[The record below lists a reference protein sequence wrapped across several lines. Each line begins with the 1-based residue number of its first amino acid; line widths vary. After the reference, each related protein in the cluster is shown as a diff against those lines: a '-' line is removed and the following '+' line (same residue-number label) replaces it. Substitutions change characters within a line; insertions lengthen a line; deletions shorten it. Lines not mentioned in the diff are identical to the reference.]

1 MSFILHPRKVLN
13 PLSKTMYNHNF
24 RKLDIWRDGIE
35 LADLVYAITDMFPK
49 EERYGISS
57 QMQRAAVSVPSN
69 IAEGSAKEST
79 KEVAHFLGIALG
91 SLFELET
98 QIEIV
103 HNRGYIEDEQYY
115 LLLTKVQSLQKRVY
129 TFKQK
134 LLSTMELNTTTDGN

>member
-1 MSFILHPRKVLN
+1 
-13 PLSKTMYNHNF
+13 MYNHNF
-24 RKLDIWRDGIE
+24 RKLDIWRDGVE
-35 LADLVYAITDMFPK
+35 LADLVYAITDMYPK

-79 KEVAHFLGIALG
+79 KEVAHFIGIALG

-134 LLSTMELNTTTDGN
+134 